1 MKKILFLL
9 LITSAAYSQNT
20 TNPIKQ
26 VRPFTF
32 QYRPD
37 SITPVWSSSFQNGDH
52 ALCLQDSSMWVYNK
66 AALKWRKAQTVGG
79 AGKDGI
85 SPTVNIKSVTTATGA
100 AGTNAVV
107 GVTDSDPSANVDLNF
122 SFIIPRG
129 ADGTGG
135 GGTQVVLNSMLE
147 LLNYTNFSNVVF
159 VKSFH
164 AGQYLGGGWW
174 FADTYQNADF
184 IDHFKS
190 KANTSYVWHRYKTKP
205 CLDYSDF
212 GAANGIDSKTLSQY
226 GYINADVSA
235 LFDPAYSI
243 TLSDLAN
250 YAAWVTVLKA
260 PAKSTYMCVEN
271 TPLATTVN
279 KSIEAVKK
287 PSHPAYAEGSVVEF
301 DNNGGYVSLTGQNTT
316 LIKRSVASW
325 SEGENDNAIANL
337 SFHISKFLVQG
348 EAGKAQSLFEINS
361 SYTMHVFGNKTR
373 NVDYPFTYNHCMN
386 SQTIGNM
393 LLDPIEGVRIRS
405 QVGIY
410 PDATE
415 SNSGSNLSIIQSNK
429 AHMSSRGKS
438 AFTVDLSS
446 TPYFN
451 VNVIEGAGT
460 PETGIW
466 LNGGTGTWTKDGYI
480 NILHSEIATTKGM
493 IYTNLKYTNING
505 VWNQYSQN
513 LVNHYQAVGYP
524 VVRITN
530 TCWKFQGVKFKASA
544 SDNTWMFENISEQD
558 GDVTDVKFWDGAMP
572 RLINQEINQRLNF
585 RTAGGSQLQYN
596 GKEAATK

>member
-1 MKKILFLL
+1 MKKQITLL
-9 LITSAAYSQNT
+9 LLFITCLAFGQTNIVTQRRAFT
-20 TNPIKQ
+20 TKIDPLISK
-26 VRPFTF
+26 
-32 QYRPD
+32 
-37 SITPVWSSSFQNGDH
+37 PVWSSKFTEGDQ
-52 ALCLQDSSMWVYNK
+52 LIYLGDSSVYTYNEASKTWK
-66 AALKWRKAQTVGG
+66 AAVIGKINKGEKGEKGDVGPQG
-79 AGKDGI
+79 PIGLTG
-85 SPTVNIKSVTTATGA
+85 PTGATGA
-100 AGTNAVV
+100 QGPIGLTGPQGPPGPA
-107 GVTDSDPSANVDLNF
+107 
-122 SFIIPRG
+122 
-129 ADGTGG
+129 GG
-135 GGTQVVLNSMLE
+135 GGGSQVVLNSMLE
-147 LLNYTNFSNVVF
+147 LLNYTNFGNLVF
-159 VKSFH
+159 VRSFH

-190 KANTSYVWHRYKTKP
+190 KANASYVWHRYKTKP

-212 GAANGIDSKTLSQY
+212 GAANGIDSKTLAQY
-226 GYINADVSA
+226 GYINTDVSA

-243 TLSDLAN
+243 TSSDLAN

-260 PAKSTYMCVEN
+260 PAKGTYMCVEN

-287 PSHPAYAEGSVVEF
+287 PSNPVYAEGSVVTF
-301 DNNGGYVSLTGQNTT
+301 NNNGGYVSLTGQNTT

-325 SEGENDNAIANL
+325 YEGENDNAIGNL

-429 AHMSSRGKS
+429 AHMSGRGKS

-451 VNVIEGAGT
+451 VNVIEGKGT

-493 IYTNLKYTNING
+493 IYTNLRYTNING

-530 TCWKFQGVKFKASA
+530 TPWKFQGVKFKASA

-558 GDVTDVKFWDGAMP
+558 GDVTDAKFWEGAMP

-596 GKEAATK
+596 GKNVVTQ